1 MAFVYPSWIL
11 KLRRRALD
19 LFNRYSAPRWLVLT
33 ADLTLVFLTFI
44 AAYLLRFNFNIPG
57 EWLNVFIWQ
66 GLIATAVYALFC
78 LIFKSYTG
86 LLRHTTLTDI
96 TLVFIVTSCSAL
108 VLVLFSFFAERM
120 QWNDF
125 LKIPHSIILIHYVVV
140 SIVIFAERIIIKMF
154 FLFATRTNISK
165 KRVLLYGAG
174 ELGFVVKRV
183 IMSDPRYGFHVSG
196 FIDDDKS
203 KQGKKINGIVVYSP
217 SALSAEFIEKN
228 RIDSLVFAIKSL
240 SIDKKSSIIRKAVN
254 WALRCSI
261 LPKWINGFQANCGYH
276 S

>member
-19 LFNRYSAPRWLVLT
+19 LFNRYSAPRWLVLA
-33 ADLTLVFLTFI
+33 ADLTIVFLTFI

-108 VLVLFSFFAERM
+108 VLVLLSFFGERM
-120 QWNDF
+120 YRDD
-125 LKIPHSIILIHYVVV
+125 LMVIPHSIILIHYVVV
-140 SIVIFAERIIIKMF
+140 SIILFAGRIIVKMIF
-154 FLFATRTNISK
+154 RFATGTSVNK
-165 KRVLLYGAG
+165 KRVLVYGAG

-183 IMSDPRYGFHVSG
+183 IMSDSRYGFHVS
-196 FIDDDKS
+196 
-203 KQGKKINGIVVYSP
+203 
-217 SALSAEFIEKN
+217 A
-228 RIDSLVFAIKSL
+228 SLMTIKASRE
-240 SIDKKSSIIRKAVN
+240 RK
-254 WALRCSI
+254 
-261 LPKWINGFQANCGYH
+261 
-276 S
+276 